1 MYRTFQLVSSCD
13 VFDYVS
19 VSTSRGIN
27 LPIHLLG
34 FDVASFDAEL
44 FAINGIA
51 CPANVARSVQ
61 KRQAEFYF
69 GRLVARH
76 ALRELGVIGTEVRVG
91 ASREPVWPPGV
102 IGSIS
107 HAQALA
113 AAAVMPVG
121 ECGGVG
127 IDIEHVV
134 GEQASAALKATV
146 ISSGE
151 LAYLETL
158 VGELTLSALL
168 TIAFSAK
175 ESLFKSA
182 FNEVGRY
189 FDFSAARVASLDMER
204 GVLSLELTE
213 TLSDIFF
220 LRRVCDVGFCFIG
233 PNIVLTYFVW

>member
-1 MYRTFQLVSSCD
+1 MYRTLQLVSSCD

-19 VSTSRGIN
+19 MSTSRGVD

-34 FDVASFDAEL
+34 FDVTSFHAEL

-51 CPANVARSVQ
+51 CPANVARSVH

-69 GRLVARH
+69 GRLAARH
-76 ALRELGVIGTEVRVG
+76 ALRELGVIGAEVRVG

-134 GEQASAALKATV
+134 GEKAAAALRATV

-151 LAYLETL
+151 IAYLETL
-158 VGELTLSALL
+158 VGKLSINALL

-204 GVLSLELTE
+204 GLLSLQLTE

-220 LRRVCDVGFCFIG
+220 LGRVCDVGFCFID
-233 PNIVLTYFVW
+233 PDIVLTYFVW